1 MFAPILTFFVAS
13 LVAVGVIED
22 LVVPLAS
29 PTAEYS
35 VDAYQ
40 WGKDQVLEITE

>member
-13 LVAVGVIED
+13 LVAVDVIEEV
-22 LVVPLAS
+22 VVPVSYSAV
-29 PTAEYS
+29 EYS

-40 WGKDQVLEITE
+40 WSKEQALELIE